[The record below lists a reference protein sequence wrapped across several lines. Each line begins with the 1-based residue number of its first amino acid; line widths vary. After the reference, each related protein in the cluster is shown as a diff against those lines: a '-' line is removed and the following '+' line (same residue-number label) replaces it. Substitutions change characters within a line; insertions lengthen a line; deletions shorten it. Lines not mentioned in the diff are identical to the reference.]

1 MANLSSFFRP
11 RHAALLLTFFLILT
25 HVARAQ
31 AQTIEILHNFG
42 VNGGDGDVPYSGLV
56 EDGAGNFYGT
66 TAAGGAH
73 GFGTVY
79 RLSPDGSGG
88 FTETI
93 LYSFK
98 GGSTDGN
105 FPHASL
111 FRDSAGDLYGTTV
124 TGGIVAPGCNVG
136 GLSSPE
142 GCGIVFKLT
151 PIPTGQWTETVLH
164 RFSGSDGGNAF
175 SGLIRDA
182 AGNFYGATVSGGSKG
197 LGTVYKLSPTPT
209 GWKETVLHSFMGN
222 PDGALPFVDCATL
235 AMDDRG
241 NIFGSTYV
249 GGADNAG
256 TVFKLSP
263 QTTGAWTEKIL
274 YAFKGGSDGKQAFS
288 GVILDKNGNV
298 YGTTSQGGA
307 GGANG
312 GTVFK
317 LSAANN
323 YAKTTLHNFT
333 LKDPA
338 KTFPNALIMDGKGNL
353 YGTTGYALYKLAP
366 GITAWTETV
375 FWKWDSLEVQNGLNL
390 FAPVLMDSHGNFYG
404 TTTWGGQAGST
415 TGGVA
420 FKVAP

>member
-124 TGGIVAPGCNVG
+124 TGGIVAPGC
-136 GLSSPE
+136 
-142 GCGIVFKLT
+142 
-151 PIPTGQWTETVLH
+151 
-164 RFSGSDGGNAF
+164 
-175 SGLIRDA
+175 
-182 AGNFYGATVSGGSKG
+182 
-197 LGTVYKLSPTPT
+197 
-209 GWKETVLHSFMGN
+209 M
-222 PDGALPFVDCATL
+222 
-235 AMDDRG
+235 
-241 NIFGSTYV
+241 
-249 GGADNAG
+249 
-256 TVFKLSP
+256 
-263 QTTGAWTEKIL
+263 
-274 YAFKGGSDGKQAFS
+274 
-288 GVILDKNGNV
+288 
-298 YGTTSQGGA
+298 
-307 GGANG
+307 
-312 GTVFK
+312 
-317 LSAANN
+317 
-323 YAKTTLHNFT
+323 
-333 LKDPA
+333 
-338 KTFPNALIMDGKGNL
+338 
-353 YGTTGYALYKLAP
+353 
-366 GITAWTETV
+366 
-375 FWKWDSLEVQNGLNL
+375 
-390 FAPVLMDSHGNFYG
+390 
-404 TTTWGGQAGST
+404 
-415 TGGVA
+415 
-420 FKVAP
+420 